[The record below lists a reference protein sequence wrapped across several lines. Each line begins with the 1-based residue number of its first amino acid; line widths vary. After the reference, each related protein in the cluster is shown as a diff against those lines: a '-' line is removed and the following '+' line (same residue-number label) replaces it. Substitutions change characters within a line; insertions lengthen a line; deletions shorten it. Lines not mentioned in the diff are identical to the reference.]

1 MDRRQFLTSA
11 AAIGGASLLPVG
23 GAQAQGAYPTK
34 QINMIVAF
42 PPGGQADISA
52 RPVAEFMRK
61 RFNQNVI
68 VENRA
73 GAGGKTGNTAVAKS
87 APDGYT
93 ALMAL
98 SSMLVIPEADKLFG
112 RPVTYE
118 VADLRPVARVLADPV
133 MVSVRADSPWKTLPE
148 LLDAAKKAPGTIA
161 FSSSGPYGALHVPIE
176 MIAGA
181 AGVKFL
187 HVPFTGGG
195 PAVNALL
202 QGSVQFT
209 GGAPGPVKPHAD
221 AGTFRVLACTGTE
234 RAAAFPN
241 VPTCQELGLKDVNYY
256 IWSGLFVPAKTPE
269 AVVTTLRE
277 AMRDAMKD
285 PSVAA
290 VFNKAGSPPA
300 WMDAPDFAKFVAAD
314 HARLTEAVKKIGKT

>member
-1 MDRRQFLTSA
+1 MDRRTFVTSLA
-11 AAIGGASLLPVG
+11 ALGGASMLPSAG
-23 GAQAQGAYPTK
+23 QAQAAYPSRQVT
-34 QINMIVAF
+34 MIVPF

-61 RFNQNVI
+61 AFGQNVI
-68 VENRA
+68 VENRP
-73 GAGGKTGNTAVAKS
+73 GAGGKTGNTVVAK
-87 APDGYT
+87 ATPDGYT
-93 ALMAL
+93 VLMAL
-98 SSMLVIPEADKLFG
+98 SSMLVIPEADRLFG
-112 RPVTYE
+112 RPSTYE
-118 VADLRPVARVLADPV
+118 VEDLRPVARVLADPV
-133 MVSVRADSPWKTLPE
+133 MVAVRSDAPWKTLGE
-148 LLDAAKKAPGTIA
+148 LIDAAKKAPGTIP

-202 QGSVQFT
+202 QGSVQLT
-209 GGAPGPVKPHAD
+209 GGAPGPIKPHAD
-221 AGTFRVLACTGTE
+221 AGKFRVLACTGTE
-234 RAAAFPN
+234 RAAAFPD

-256 IWSGLFVPAKTPE
+256 IWSGLFVPSKTPE
-269 AVVTTLRE
+269 SVVTTLRT

-285 PSVAA
+285 SFVAG

-300 WMDAPDFAKFVAAD
+300 WQDETEFKAFVAAD
-314 HARLTEAVKKIGKT
+314 HARLKDAVKKIGKV

>member
-1 MDRRQFLTSA
+1 MDRRQFVASLA
-11 AAIGGASLLPVG
+11 ALGGASALPG
-23 GAQAQGAYPTK
+23 LGHAQGAYPSR
-34 QINMIVAF
+34 QITMVVPF

-61 RFNQNVI
+61 RFHQNVI

-73 GAGGKTGNTAVAKS
+73 GAGGKTGNTTVAKA

-93 ALMAL
+93 TLMAL

-118 VADLRPVARVLADPV
+118 VAHLRPVARVLADPV
-133 MVSVRADSPWKTLPE
+133 MVAVRADAPWKTLGE
-148 LLDAAKKAPGTIA
+148 LLAAAKKDPGTIP

-202 QGSVQFT
+202 QGAVQLT
-209 GGAPGPVKPHAD
+209 GGAPGPIKPHAD
-221 AGTFRVLACTGTE
+221 AGKFRVLACTGNE
-234 RAAAFPN
+234 RAQAFPD

-285 PSVAA
+285 PFVAN
-290 VFNKAGSPPA
+290 VFAKAGSPPA
-300 WMDAPDFAKFVAAD
+300 WLDAPDFAKFVATD
-314 HARLTEAVKKIGKT
+314 HARLSEAVKKIGKA